1 MAKKQVRNKFR
12 DLFADYYLTNREVTK
27 EADERYE
34 KERERRA
41 GEKKSWTRSEKTML
55 AITFAALALL
65 AVKYLIF

>member
-27 EADERYE
+27 EADERYK
-34 KERERRA
+34 KEREA
-41 GEKKSWTRSEKTML
+41 GEKKAWTRSEKTML

-65 AVKYLIF
+65 AIKHFIF